1 MDTDQLALLV
11 SILSVVIAL
20 LALNDARKSRAI
32 AKEANTIAAH
42 HSLRPLRLGVY
53 KLMKEFAHYCT
64 TYQALLSLGIVS
76 GTNELMDQRDAL
88 KLEIDYLGPLGMPE
102 VEEKATQL
110 MNKAA
115 QLQRT
120 LDRRRGSDPR
130 PLDGNYET
138 LEENINAIVD
148 WFAQEEKGMSL
159 LFKKYLSNA

>member
-1 MDTDQLALLV
+1 MDTNTLALFV

-20 LALNDARKSRAI
+20 VALSDARKSRAI
-32 AKEANTIAAH
+32 AKEANAIAAH

-64 TYQALLSLGIVS
+64 TYQTLLSLGIVS
-76 GTNELMDQRDAL
+76 STNELMDQRDAL
-88 KLEIDYLGPLGMPE
+88 KSEIDYLGPLGMPE
-102 VEEKATQL
+102 VEEKTTQL
-110 MNKAA
+110 MNKAV

-120 LDRRRGSDPR
+120 LDRRRGGDLR
-130 PLDGNYET
+130 PLDEQYET
-138 LEENINAIVD
+138 LEENIAAIAG